1 VNNQK
6 TSEVCTVDPSAL
18 GFTAADFEVT
28 KQLAEFFRQLV
39 PQNADQIFTMG
50 GDDPQGFS
58 GIPVRRVNSTGSR
71 QTVSE
76 LTEVSRQT
84 FADSLFAVPAGYQKQ
99 TFAPPGQ

>member
-1 VNNQK
+1 
-6 TSEVCTVDPSAL
+6 
-18 GFTAADFEVT
+18 
-28 KQLAEFFRQLV
+28 
-39 PQNADQIFTMG
+39 MG